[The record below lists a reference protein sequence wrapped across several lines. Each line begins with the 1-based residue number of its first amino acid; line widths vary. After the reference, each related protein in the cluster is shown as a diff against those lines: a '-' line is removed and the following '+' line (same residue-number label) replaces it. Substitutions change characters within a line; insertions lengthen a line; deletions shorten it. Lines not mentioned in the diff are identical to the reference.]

1 MSRIVFQ
8 AIRWKNLLSTGN
20 SFTTLNLCKY
30 GTNLIQ
36 GHNGAG
42 KSTLLDAF
50 MYALFDTPFRKIN
63 KPKMINSINKKNLVV
78 EISFKISSKSYIV
91 RRGMKPDIFEIYCDG
106 ELLPQDGNKSD
117 YQQKLQDI
125 LNMNATTAKQ
135 IVILGNASFRPFM
148 LLDAKDRR
156 VVIDSILD
164 IDVFTKMSVL
174 LKDRVSEMKLKITE
188 CENDLRLY
196 ENDLSHLRDRLKKA
210 SDDVDSL
217 NSRVQEKIAELESDI
232 AVIDDKIISTR
243 SELEDARNAICDLK
257 SRCDSIDIS
266 SYRKKFDKASFM
278 MKDQKSDLAFY
289 SDNDECPTCKQKINE
304 FHRNQMVCD
313 TSHNINVLE
322 EGAEKLKK
330 LIDEY
335 EAVHSEYL
343 KCMDDESELSRRI
356 GHLIEKKK
364 SNDEIISRYK
374 DQLNT
379 VSATIDTTELV
390 KSMDEVNSKI
400 SDKKR
405 KNLEYSKKMDEYS
418 VLTKMLKDDGIKS
431 SVIEYYIPII
441 NQFINDYLSNE
452 MEFHVSFNLDENFDE
467 TICSRYRDV
476 FSYNNFSEGEKMRIN
491 IAILLT
497 WRKVAAM
504 KNNVDCNL
512 LILDETFDSSLDDTG
527 ADSVSNILKKLS
539 NDGDSNVFVITHKP
553 GSMEDG
559 FENVIQ
565 FKTTGNY
572 SEMS

>member
-1 MSRIVFQ
+1 
-8 AIRWKNLLSTGN
+8 
-20 SFTTLNLCKY
+20 
-30 GTNLIQ
+30 
-36 GHNGAG
+36 
-42 KSTLLDAF
+42 
-50 MYALFDTPFRKIN
+50 
-63 KPKMINSINKKNLVV
+63 
-78 EISFKISSKSYIV
+78 
-91 RRGMKPDIFEIYCDG
+91 
-106 ELLPQDGNKSD
+106 
-117 YQQKLQDI
+117 
-125 LNMNATTAKQ
+125 
-135 IVILGNASFRPFM
+135 
-148 LLDAKDRR
+148 
-156 VVIDSILD
+156 
-164 IDVFTKMSVL
+164 
-174 LKDRVSEMKLKITE
+174 
-188 CENDLRLY
+188 
-196 ENDLSHLRDRLKKA
+196 
-210 SDDVDSL
+210 
-217 NSRVQEKIAELESDI
+217 
-232 AVIDDKIISTR
+232 
-243 SELEDARNAICDLK
+243 
-257 SRCDSIDIS
+257 
-266 SYRKKFDKASFM
+266 
-278 MKDQKSDLAFY
+278 
-289 SDNDECPTCKQKINE
+289 
-304 FHRNQMVCD
+304 
-313 TSHNINVLE
+313 
-322 EGAEKLKK
+322 
-330 LIDEY
+330 
-335 EAVHSEYL
+335 
-343 KCMDDESELSRRI
+343 MDDESELSRRI